1 MKTLPS
7 ASALIISDKPLSKS
21 LASGFISKN
30 QAEIAESNLD
40 KRTDVAKEVP

>member
-1 MKTLPS
+1 VKTLPS
-7 ASALIISDKPLSKS
+7 ASALSISDKPLSKS